1 MSIKFT
7 GSNVQFKASLS
18 LVIFCL
24 NDLFTGESRVLKSS
38 TIIVLLP
45 ISPFKSVNSCFI
57 YEVL

>member
-1 MSIKFT
+1 MFIKFT
-7 GSNVQFKASLS
+7 RSNVQFKASVS

-24 NDLFTGESRVLKSS
+24 DDLFIESRLLKSS

-45 ISPFKSVNSCFI
+45 ISPFRSVNICFI

>member
-1 MSIKFT
+1 MFIKFT
-7 GSNVQFKASLS
+7 ESNVQFKASVS

-24 NDLFTGESRVLKSS
+24 DDLFLESRLLKSS

-45 ISPFKSVNSCFI
+45 ISPFRSVNICLM

>member
-7 GSNVQFKASLS
+7 RSNMQFKASLS

-24 NDLFTGESRVLKSS
+24 DDLFIGESRVLKSS
-38 TIIVLLP
+38 IIVLLP
-45 ISPFKSVNSCFI
+45 VSPFKSVNSCFI